1 MAAWFCG
8 KFGIAD
14 NQPRMCCWAIIL
26 PTCTKETSITMS
38 SEIAVLDQWAT
49 AWSSHDVQQV
59 LQLFT
64 DDCIYEDVPTGA
76 VNIGKV
82 ALRKFAEFFFSVAP
96 DFKVELSKRFENDR
110 WATGEW
116 TMSGTQKGDMPNLP
130 ATGKP
135 FSIRGATIIELDNG
149 RIRRCSDYW
158 DMAAF
163 LRQLGH
169 QLA

>member
-82 ALRKFAEFFFSVAP
+82 ALRKFAEFFFAVAP

-116 TMSGTQKGDMPNLP
+116 TMSGTQKGD
-130 ATGKP
+130 
-135 FSIRGATIIELDNG
+135 
-149 RIRRCSDYW
+149 
-158 DMAAF
+158 
-163 LRQLGH
+163 
-169 QLA
+169 

>member
-1 MAAWFCG
+1 M
-8 KFGIAD
+8 
-14 NQPRMCCWAIIL
+14 
-26 PTCTKETSITMS
+26 
-38 SEIAVLDQWAT
+38 
-49 AWSSHDVQQV
+49 

-135 FSIRGATIIELDNG
+135 FSIRCATIIELENG

-169 QLA
+169 HLA